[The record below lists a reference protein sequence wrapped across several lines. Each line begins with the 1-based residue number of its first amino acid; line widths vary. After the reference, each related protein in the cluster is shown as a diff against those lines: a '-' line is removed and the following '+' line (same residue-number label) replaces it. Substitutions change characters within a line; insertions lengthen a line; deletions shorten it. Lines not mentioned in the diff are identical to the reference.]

1 MYSIEKELLMIYRYA
16 DALRKES
23 LSYETLKFKIFKL
36 SFDKCEW
43 IEKETLGDVA
53 LFVGDN
59 SSISILASNLPR
71 CMRNCIYFNHDFDRV
86 TVGSKPIA
94 DFGIYNVESQTIS
107 KPSEKPQ
114 FPEIQVY

>member
-1 MYSIEKELLMIYRYA
+1 MVHRYA

-59 SSISILASNLPR
+59 SSISVLASNLPG

-86 TVGSKPIA
+86 TAGSEPIA

-107 KPSEKPQ
+107 KPYSTLMEMTKLPS
-114 FPEIQVY
+114 IWV